1 MALKLNKPKPA
12 EATVTTE
19 NKTKGEVTSS
29 TSEGIDT
36 TELQGTAL
44 STLKPVA
51 DIGFGL
57 SYTHNLGDFKS
68 TRVGNQPQP
77 ARPSRRA
84 GGRLRQGQGVGRG
97 QTAADRGRAGK
108 QLIA

>member
-19 NKTKGEVTSS
+19 NKTKGETTSAN
-29 TSEGIDT
+29 SEGIDT
-36 TELQGTAL
+36 SELQGTAL
-44 STLKPVA
+44 TALKPMC

-68 TRVGNQPQP
+68 TRVEISLSLPVPLDELEEGYAKAKEWVEAKLQPIVDELV
-77 ARPSRRA
+77 SN
-84 GGRLRQGQGVGRG
+84 
-97 QTAADRGRAGK
+97 
-108 QLIA
+108 

>member
-36 TELQGTAL
+36 TELQPGAV
-44 STLKPVA
+44 LKAMA

-68 TRVGNQPQP
+68 TRVEISLSLPVPLDELEEGYAKAKEWVEAKLQPIVDELV
-77 ARPSRRA
+77 SN
-84 GGRLRQGQGVGRG
+84 
-97 QTAADRGRAGK
+97 
-108 QLIA
+108 

>member
-19 NKTKGEVTSS
+19 NKTKGEMTSS

-36 TELQGTAL
+36 SDLQPGAAL
-44 STLKPVA
+44 ATLKPVA

-68 TRVGNQPQP
+68 TRVEISLSLPVPLDELEEGYAKAKEWVEAKLQPIVDELV
-77 ARPSRRA
+77 SN
-84 GGRLRQGQGVGRG
+84 
-97 QTAADRGRAGK
+97 
-108 QLIA
+108 